1 MIDFAVQ
8 RIRSFLPRAGA
19 VLLGLAVAVSL
30 SACGDDGNGGSG
42 MQGPTV
48 EQSISSQSVTSDQGT
63 VDVADLSNVFSGEN
77 LSFQVSSSAS
87 DVVSA
92 STDGST
98 LTINPQNGGSA
109 AVSATASND
118 AGSAQ
123 TSFDVEVTLPDAPGP
138 PNGQ

>member
-8 RIRSFLPRAGA
+8 RIRPFLLRVGA
-19 VLLGLAVAVSL
+19 ALLGLAVAVSL

-48 EQSISSQSVTSDQGT
+48 EQSISNQSVTSDQGA

-77 LSFQVSSSAS
+77 LSFQVSSSPS

-109 AVSATASND
+109 AVSATATND
-118 AGSAQ
+118 AGSAE
-123 TSFDVEVTLPDAPGP
+123 TSFDVEVTLPDAPGA
-138 PNGQ
+138 PNP

>member
-1 MIDFAVQ
+1 MVDFAVQ

-30 SACGDDGNGGSG
+30 SACGDDGGSG

-63 VDVADLSNVFSGEN
+63 VDVVNLNDVFSGEN

-98 LTINPQNGGSA
+98 LTINPQNGGTA

-123 TSFDVEVTLPDAPGP
+123 TSFDVEVTLPDAPGAP
-138 PNGQ
+138 DGQ

>member
-30 SACGDDGNGGSG
+30 SACGDDDDGGSG

-63 VDVADLSNVFSGEN
+63 VDVADLNNVFSGEN

-98 LTINPQNGGSA
+98 LTIDPQNGGSA

-123 TSFDVEVTLPDAPGP
+123 TSFDVEVTLPDAPGAP
-138 PNGQ
+138 PDE

>member
-1 MIDFAVQ
+1 
-8 RIRSFLPRAGA
+8 
-19 VLLGLAVAVSL
+19 
-30 SACGDDGNGGSG
+30 

-48 EQSISSQSVTSDQGT
+48 EQSISNQSVTSDQGA

-109 AVSATASND
+109 AVSATATND

-123 TSFDVEVTLPDAPGP
+123 TSFDVEVTLPDAPGA

>member
-19 VLLGLAVAVSL
+19 VLLGLAGAVSL
-30 SACGDDGNGGSG
+30 SACGDDDDGGSV

-48 EQSISSQSVTSDQGT
+48 EQSISSQSVTSDQGA

-109 AVSATASND
+109 AVSATATND
-118 AGSAQ
+118 AGSAE
-123 TSFDVEVTLPDAPGP
+123 TSFDVEVTLPDAPGA
-138 PNGQ
+138 PNP